1 MDKND
6 LRAVALNKRQEIKNA
21 GFDAAIT
28 ERLIGLSEFKNAETV
43 LCYVSRDDEI
53 STEKI
58 IEYSFKNNK
67 RVGVPFCTDEKGI
80 MTFYSIN
87 SFNDLQNGRFGIKEP
102 IVSSCKKIDSYDN
115 TVVIVPALCVSRNG
129 FRLGYGGGY
138 YDRFLA
144 DKSVTS
150 IGLCYNDLII
160 DNIDINDYDIPLDI
174 IITENELIYC
184 NNGGKNG

>member
-1 MDKND
+1 MDKNK
-6 LRAVALNKRQEIKNA
+6 LRALALSKRQDIKNA
-21 GFDAAIT
+21 DKDAAIT
-28 ERLIGLSEFKNAETV
+28 KRLISLYEYKKAETV

-58 IEYSFKNNK
+58 IEYSLKNNK
-67 RVGVPFCTDEKGI
+67 RVGVPFCTETKGV

-87 SFNDLQNGRFGIKEP
+87 SLNDLQNGRFGIKEP
-102 IVSSCKKIDSYDN
+102 IVTSCKQIDSYDN